1 MILEF
6 ETERTDAPEGLA
18 ALLEETAAACVEAE
32 GLSVPVYACL
42 RLIGDEEI
50 HLVNRETRGVDRPT
64 DVLSFPAVSYP
75 RGTARDNAARV
86 RREYDPDVG
95 ACCLGD
101 ILISLPRARAQ
112 AREYGHSIRRE
123 LCYLTAHAMF
133 HLMGYDHE
141 TGDEKAA
148 MRAMEERALR
158 LLAPR
163 EEETMMD
170 DQALY
175 DLACSMQERSYC
187 PYSNFHVSAALLCE
201 DGRVF
206 TGVNVENSSY
216 GATICAE
223 RSAVCAAVTQGA
235 RRFTKIAIVGSSADA
250 WPCGVCR
257 QVLAEF
263 AAPGMEVIVGTA
275 GGPWQKKLL
284 SDLLPCYFGPG
295 DLGVRV

>member
-1 MILEF
+1 MILEYT
-6 ETERTDAPEGLA
+6 TERDDAPEGLA
-18 ALLEETAAACVEAE
+18 ALLEDAARACVEAE
-32 GLSVPVYACL
+32 GISVPVYACL
-42 RLIGDEEI
+42 QLIGDEEI
-50 HLVNRETRGVDRPT
+50 HTVNRQTRGVDRPT
-64 DVLSFPAVSYP
+64 DVLSFPTVAYP
-75 RGTARDNAARV
+75 RGTARDCERLI
-86 RREYDPDVG
+86 RREYDPEAG
-95 ACCLGD
+95 ASCLGD

-112 AREYGHSIRRE
+112 AEEYGHTLKRE

-141 TGDEKAA
+141 NDEERAR
-148 MRAMEERALR
+148 MRAMEEKALR

-163 EEETMMD
+163 EEEMLMD

-175 DLACSMQERSYC
+175 DLACSMQDRSYC
-187 PYSNFHVSAALLCE
+187 PYSHFHVSAALLCE

-206 TGVNVENSSY
+206 TGVNIENSSY

-223 RSAVCAAVTQGA
+223 RSAVSAAVTQGA

-250 WPCGVCR
+250 WPCGICR

-275 GGPWQKKLL
+275 GGPWRKALL
-284 SDLLPCYFGPG
+284 RDLLPEYFGPG
-295 DLGVRV
+295 DLGVEV